1 MSDRLFAMFAR
12 LPSVGEALAL
22 RVTLRHIEP
31 AIWRTLVVP
40 AETSLGELHEVLQ
53 IVFGWHNSHLH
64 DFEVGGIRLGMADV
78 EDDMFV
84 VDEQAAPLGA
94 VAGEGTS
101 FTYRYDFGD
110 DWHHDVVVEGVVA
123 NGAEGF
129 ACQGGARAC
138 PPEDCGGPPGY
149 DNLLRVLADPAHAEF
164 RGMKKWVGSFDPEH
178 FALDAV
184 NKRLATLSKRL
195 ARGRK

>member
-110 DWHHDVVVEGVVA
+110 DWRPRRGRRRRGRQRSGRLRVPGWRARVPTRRLRRPA
-123 NGAEGF
+123 WLR
-129 ACQGGARAC
+129 QSTARAC
-138 PPEDCGGPPGY
+138 
-149 DNLLRVLADPAHAEF
+149 RS
-164 RGMKKWVGSFDPEH
+164 R
-178 FALDAV
+178 
-184 NKRLATLSKRL
+184 
-195 ARGRK
+195 AR